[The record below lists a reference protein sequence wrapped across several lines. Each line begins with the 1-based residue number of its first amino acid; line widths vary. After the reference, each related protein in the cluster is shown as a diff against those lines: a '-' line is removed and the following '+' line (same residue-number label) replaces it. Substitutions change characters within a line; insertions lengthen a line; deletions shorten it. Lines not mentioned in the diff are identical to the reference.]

1 MRKYKIGMFVG
12 TILLGL
18 SLVGCSKKTSKNP
31 NTVTEPV
38 TAPKEDL
45 VTISFDTD
53 GGNTISSL
61 TTRRGDWLRNPPK
74 DPTKEGYTFKYW
86 TYEDSKWDFSIMTIA
101 HNMTVVAYW
110 QPNSYALT
118 LSKNINEA
126 GTVTGSGNFECASEV
141 TVTAQ
146 SNDGYEFDGW
156 YYNNQRVCE
165 EETYTFNMFTKDS
178 ELEARWNRLKYAVTK
193 TNWEI
198 SDEVEIEKTPKPEGY
213 ISEYEIGTTITFTA
227 TNIPSGKMLEWELRP
242 DGIKQTGG
250 TSFTFVVPAHDVDVW
265 ISYAQP
271 YYRDNDKI
279 FFGYYPQTLE
289 KEEAT
294 IESLNSLV
302 GTPENPKEGY
312 TWIDYGYY
320 DEGEVDSY
328 MWYLDLDIDKDGRND
343 YRGVYFIQY
352 RPCYYFSSSSTDN
365 SYQDENGYTTNT
377 VYWFNYDPIEWDVMI
392 ELDGKVLILANL
404 LLDSQEY
411 NPSESTESYYHN
423 GGTGYTNNYE
433 LSNIR
438 KWLNNDFYNTAFND
452 LQKAVIVET
461 TVDNSVDSTS
471 GSSNS
476 YVCNNTRDNIF
487 ALSYSE
493 VTDYSYGLKID
504 STPSILAQ
512 GTDYAKVQGLYVGSN
527 GNGNWW
533 LRSPYGGI
541 ANRGYRASDDGGITF
556 CSIRNGQYGARP
568 ALWIEL

>member
-1 MRKYKIGMFVG
+1 MRKYKIGLFVG

-31 NTVTEPV
+31 NTVTGPV
-38 TAPKEDL
+38 TAPQEDL

-53 GGNTISSL
+53 GGNNISSL
-61 TTRRGDWLRNPPK
+61 TTRRGDWLRKPPA

-86 TYEDSKWDFSIMTIA
+86 TYEGSKWDFSIMTIA

-118 LSKNINEA
+118 LTKNITEA
-126 GTVTGSGNFECASEV
+126 GTVTGSGTFECTSEV
-141 TVTAQ
+141 TITAQ

-193 TNWEI
+193 TNWEV
-198 SDEVEIEKTPKPEGY
+198 SDEVEIEKTPKPEGF

-242 DGIKQTGG
+242 DGIKQIGG

-265 ISYAQP
+265 IGYAQP

-312 TWIDYGYY
+312 TWIDYEYY
-320 DEGEVDSY
+320 NDYAISSY
-328 MWYLDLDIDKDGRND
+328 MYYIDLDIDKDGRND
-343 YRGVYFIQY
+343 YRGVYFSKY
-352 RPCYYFSSSSTDN
+352 RPFYTSYKASESN
-365 SYQDENGYTTNT
+365 SYQDNNGYSTST
-377 VYWFNYDPIEWDVMI
+377 VYWFEYERIKWSILE
-392 ELDGKVLILANL
+392 EKEGKAMLIADL
-404 LLDSQEY
+404 LLDSQNFE
-411 NPSESTESYYHN
+411 PSTSNSTYTHSNGES
-423 GGTGYTNNYE
+423 GYASNYE
-433 LSNIR
+433 LSYIR
-438 KWLNNDFYNTAFND
+438 RWLNDNFYNTAFLSYENAII
-452 LQKAVIVET
+452 QKT
-461 TVDNSVDSTS
+461 FVDNSSETT
-471 GSSNS
+471 
-476 YVCNNTRDNIF
+476 NTQPNHYTGNDTEDKVF
-487 ALSYSE
+487 LLSYKDISTYYPDDSE
-493 VTDYSYGLKID
+493 RKAS
-504 STPSILAQ
+504 
-512 GTDYAKVQGLYVGSN
+512 GTDYAKIQGLKVNSEGCS
-527 GNGNWW
+527 NWW
-533 LRSPYGGI
+533 LRSPALATIACSVKDNGEFYYNDSVVKTTDGI
-541 ANRGYRASDDGGITF
+541 
-556 CSIRNGQYGARP
+556 RP
-568 ALWIEL
+568 VLVIEL